1 LSYYF
6 KFFEHKEN
14 THIMHHAITLEAL
27 RVLDAI
33 DRKGSFGAAAEALF
47 KVPSALSYTVQ
58 KLESDLGISLFDRSK
73 QKAQLTTAGR
83 LLLEQGRQLL
93 QAANAIEEAV
103 QQLESGWETQL
114 RIAIDT
120 VLPIAPLLQQIN
132 AFNQLDKRVAITIS
146 EEVLGGT
153 WDALIAERCDLAL
166 GASGDLPKGIF
177 EYRLM
182 GEVEFVFAVAR
193 EHPLHFH
200 NGPVDAA
207 AIAAFPTIVI
217 ADSSLSTPGRS
228 SGLLESRQIIRVP
241 NAAAKIYAQVMGV
254 GIGFLPKHLIH
265 KEIAQGDLVILD
277 CAVPRPN
284 IPLYIAWRKNNSGKA
299 LQWFA
304 DSCNQ
309 ADWGIKNNLI

>member
-1 LSYYF
+1 
-6 KFFEHKEN
+6 
-14 THIMHHAITLEAL
+14 MHHAITLDAL

-58 KLESDLGISLFDRSK
+58 KLESDLNINLFDRRK
-73 QKAQLTTAGR
+73 QRAQLTAAGR
-83 LLLEQGRQLL
+83 LLLDQGRQLL
-93 QAANAIEEAV
+93 QTANAIEEAV

-114 RIAIDT
+114 RIAKDT
-120 VLPIAPLLQQIN
+120 VLPLAPLLQQIN
-132 AFNQLDKRVAITIS
+132 AFNLLDKRVAITIS

-193 EHPLHFH
+193 EHPLCLHK
-200 NGPVDAA
+200 GPVDAA
-207 AIAAFPTIVI
+207 AIQAFPTIVV
-217 ADSSLSTPGRS
+217 ADSSLSTPARS
-228 SGLLESRQIIRVP
+228 SGLLESRQIIRV
-241 NAAAKIYAQVMGV
+241 AHADAKIQAQMMGV
-254 GIGFLPKHLIH
+254 GVGFLPKHLIQQ
-265 KEIAQGDLVILD
+265 EIQRGDLVVLD

-284 IPLYIAWRKNNSGKA
+284 IPLYIAWRKHNSGKA
-299 LQWFA
+299 LQWFVEA
-304 DSCNQ
+304 CEKTNWLS
-309 ADWGIKNNLI
+309 I

>member
-1 LSYYF
+1 
-6 KFFEHKEN
+6 
-14 THIMHHAITLEAL
+14 MHHAITLDAL
-27 RVLDAI
+27 RVLDTI

-47 KVPSALSYTVQ
+47 KVPSALSYTIQ
-58 KLESDLGISLFDRSK
+58 KLESDLGINLFDRTK
-73 QKAQLTTAGR
+73 QRAQLTAAGR

-114 RIAIDT
+114 RIAKDT
-120 VLPIAPLLQQIN
+120 VLPLAPLLQQIN
-132 AFNQLDKRVAITIS
+132 AFNLLDKRVAITIS

-193 EHPLHFH
+193 EHPLCLHK
-200 NGPVDAA
+200 GPVDAA
-207 AIAAFPTIVI
+207 AISAFPTIVM
-217 ADSSLSTPGRS
+217 ADSSLNSPGRS
-228 SGLLESRQIIRVP
+228 SGLLESRQIIRVA
-241 NAAAKIYAQVMGV
+241 NVTAKIQAQVMGV
-254 GIGFLPKHLIH
+254 GVGFLPKHLIQQ
-265 KEIAQGDLVILD
+265 ELLRGELIELN

-299 LQWFA
+299 LQWFVEA
-304 DSCNQ
+304 CCGAEWFIQN
-309 ADWGIKNNLI
+309 

>member
-1 LSYYF
+1 
-6 KFFEHKEN
+6 
-14 THIMHHAITLEAL
+14 MHHAITLEAL

-73 QKAQLTTAGR
+73 QKAQLTAAGR

-120 VLPIAPLLQQIN
+120 VLPLAPLLQQIN

-182 GEVEFVFAVAR
+182 GEVEFVFVVAKD
-193 EHPLHFH
+193 HPLRFH
-200 NGPVDAA
+200 KGAIDAA

-217 ADSSLSTPGRS
+217 ADSSLSAPARS

-241 NAAAKIYAQVMGV
+241 NAIAKIQAQIAGV
-254 GIGFLPKHLIH
+254 GVGFLPKHLIQ
-265 KEIAQGDLVILD
+265 KEIAREELIILD
-277 CAVPRPN
+277 CAVARPN
-284 IPLYIAWRKNNSGKA
+284 IPLYMAWRKNNVGKA
-299 LQWFA
+299 LEWFIDA
-304 DSCNQ
+304 CDKI
-309 ADWGIKNNLI
+309 DWQNT

>member
-1 LSYYF
+1 
-6 KFFEHKEN
+6 
-14 THIMHHAITLEAL
+14 MHNAITLDAL

-58 KLESDLGISLFDRSK
+58 KLESDLNINLFDRSK
-73 QKAQLTTAGR
+73 QRAQLTAAGR

-93 QAANAIEEAV
+93 QAASAIEEAV

-114 RIAIDT
+114 RIAKDT
-120 VLPIAPLLQQIN
+120 VLPLAPLLQQIR
-132 AFNQLDKRVAITIS
+132 AFNLLDKRVAITIG

-193 EHPLHFH
+193 EHPLCLHQ
-200 NGPVDAA
+200 GPVDAA
-207 AIAAFPTIVI
+207 AIAAFPTIVV
-217 ADSSLSTPGRS
+217 ADSSLSSPARS
-228 SGLLESRQIIRVP
+228 SGLLESRQIIRVA
-241 NAAAKIYAQVMGV
+241 NAGAKIQAQALGV
-254 GIGFLPKHLIH
+254 GVGFLPAHMIQA
-265 KEIAQGDLVILD
+265 ELD
-277 CAVPRPN
+277 R
-284 IPLYIAWRKNNSGKA
+284 G
-299 LQWFA
+299 
-304 DSCNQ
+304 
-309 ADWGIKNNLI
+309 

>member
-1 LSYYF
+1 
-6 KFFEHKEN
+6 
-14 THIMHHAITLEAL
+14 MHYAITLEAL

-47 KVPSALSYTVQ
+47 KVPSALSYTIQ
-58 KLESDLGISLFDRSK
+58 KLESDLGINLFDRRK
-73 QKAQLTTAGR
+73 QKAQLTVAGR

-93 QAANAIEEAV
+93 QAASAIEEAV

-114 RIAIDT
+114 RIARDT
-120 VLPIAPLLQQIN
+120 VLPLAPLLHQIN
-132 AFNQLDKRVAITIS
+132 AFNQLDKRVAITVS

-193 EHPLHFH
+193 EHPLRFH
-200 NGPVDAA
+200 KGPVDAA

-217 ADSSLSTPGRS
+217 ADSSLSSPGRS

-241 NAAAKIYAQVMGV
+241 NAAAKIQAQQMGV
-254 GIGFLPKHLIH
+254 GVGFLPKHLIN
-265 KEIAQGDLVILD
+265 KEIEREDLVVLD
-277 CAVPRPN
+277 CSVPRPN
-284 IPLYIAWRKNNSGKA
+284 IPLYMAWRKHNSGKA
-299 LQWFA
+299 LHWFVNTCLQQGWFNA
-304 DSCNQ
+304 D
-309 ADWGIKNNLI
+309 

>member
-1 LSYYF
+1 
-6 KFFEHKEN
+6 
-14 THIMHHAITLEAL
+14 MHHAITLEAL

-73 QKAQLTTAGR
+73 QKAQLTAAGR

-120 VLPIAPLLQQIN
+120 VLPLAPLLQQIN

-182 GEVEFVFAVAR
+182 GEVEFVFAVAKD
-193 EHPLHFH
+193 HPLRFH
-200 NGPVDAA
+200 KGAIDAA

-217 ADSSLSTPGRS
+217 ADSSLSAPARS

-241 NAAAKIYAQVMGV
+241 NAIAKIQAQIAGV
-254 GIGFLPKHLIH
+254 GVGFLPKHLIQN
-265 KEIAQGDLVILD
+265 EIASEELIILD
-277 CAVPRPN
+277 CSVPRPN

-299 LQWFA
+299 LQWFVNA
-304 DSCNQ
+304 CEQLNWLTHQ
-309 ADWGIKNNLI
+309 N

>member
-1 LSYYF
+1 
-6 KFFEHKEN
+6 
-14 THIMHHAITLEAL
+14 MHHAITLDAL

-58 KLESDLGISLFDRSK
+58 KLESDLGINLFDRSK
-73 QKAQLTTAGR
+73 QRAQLTAAGR

-93 QAANAIEEAV
+93 QAASAIEEAV

-114 RIAIDT
+114 RIAKDT
-120 VLPIAPLLQQIN
+120 VLPLAPLLQQIN
-132 AFNQLDKRVAITIS
+132 AFNLLDKRVAITIA

-193 EHPLHFH
+193 EHPLCLHK
-200 NGPVDAA
+200 GAVDAA
-207 AIAAFPTIVI
+207 AISAFPTIVM
-217 ADSSLSTPGRS
+217 ADSSLSTPARS
-228 SGLLESRQIIRVP
+228 SGLLESRQIIRVA
-241 NAAAKIYAQVMGV
+241 NVDAKVQAQKMGV
-254 GIGFLPKHLIH
+254 GVGFLPAHLIQDELH
-265 KEIAQGDLVILD
+265 SGDLVILD
-277 CAVPRPN
+277 CTVPRPN
-284 IPLYIAWRKNNSGKA
+284 IPLYIAWRKGNTGKA
-299 LQWFA
+299 LAWFVDA
-304 DSCNQ
+304 CAKMHWLKPASNH
-309 ADWGIKNNLI
+309 AESIK

>member
-1 LSYYF
+1 
-6 KFFEHKEN
+6 
-14 THIMHHAITLEAL
+14 MQHAITLDAL

-33 DRKGSFGAAAEALF
+33 DRKGSFGAAAQALF

-58 KLESDLGISLFDRSK
+58 KLESDLGINLFDRSK
-73 QKAQLTTAGR
+73 QKAQLTAAGR

-114 RIAIDT
+114 RIAVDT
-120 VLPIAPLLQQIN
+120 VLPLAPLLQQIH

-153 WDALIAERCDLAL
+153 WDSLIAGRCDLAL
-166 GASGDLPKGIF
+166 GASGELPKGIF

-182 GEVEFVFAVAR
+182 GEIEFVFAVAR

-200 NGPVDAA
+200 KGPVDAA

-217 ADSSLSTPGRS
+217 ADSSLSAPGRS

-241 NAAAKIYAQVMGV
+241 NATAKIQAQRMGIGV
-254 GIGFLPKHLIH
+254 GFLPKHLIQN
-265 KEIAQGDLVILD
+265 EIERGDLIVLD
-277 CAVPRPN
+277 CSVPRPN
-284 IPLYIAWRKNNSGKA
+284 IPLYIAWRKNNAGKA
-299 LQWFA
+299 LEWFA
-304 DSCNQ
+304 EACAIANWLDNY
-309 ADWGIKNNLI
+309 

>member
-1 LSYYF
+1 
-6 KFFEHKEN
+6 
-14 THIMHHAITLEAL
+14 MHHAITLDAL

-58 KLESDLGISLFDRSK
+58 KLESDLGINLFDRTK
-73 QKAQLTTAGR
+73 QRAQLTAAGR

-114 RIAIDT
+114 RIAKDT
-120 VLPIAPLLQQIN
+120 VLPLAPLLQQIN
-132 AFNQLDKRVAITIS
+132 AFNLLDKRVAITIA

-193 EHPLHFH
+193 EHPLCLH

-207 AIAAFPTIVI
+207 AIQAFPTIVV
-217 ADSSLSTPGRS
+217 ADSSLSTPARS
-228 SGLLESRQIIRVP
+228 SGLLESRQIIRV
-241 NAAAKIYAQVMGV
+241 AHALAKIQAQMMGV
-254 GIGFLPKHLIH
+254 GVGFLPAHLIQQ
-265 KEIAQGDLVILD
+265 ELSSGDLIALD
-277 CAVPRPN
+277 CSVPRPN
-284 IPLYIAWRKNNSGKA
+284 IPLYLAWRKGNKGKA
-299 LQWFA
+299 LAWFVA
-304 DSCNQ
+304 ACLAAN
-309 ADWGIKNNLI
+309 WFGKH

>member
-1 LSYYF
+1 
-6 KFFEHKEN
+6 
-14 THIMHHAITLEAL
+14 MHHAITLDAL

-58 KLESDLGISLFDRSK
+58 KLESDLGINLFDRTK
-73 QKAQLTTAGR
+73 QRAQLTAAGR

-114 RIAIDT
+114 RIAKDT
-120 VLPIAPLLQQIN
+120 VLPLAPLLQQIN
-132 AFNQLDKRVAITIS
+132 AFNLLDKRVAITIS

-193 EHPLHFH
+193 EHPLCLHK
-200 NGPVDAA
+200 GPVDAA
-207 AIAAFPTIVI
+207 AIQAFPTIVVS
-217 ADSSLSTPGRS
+217 DSSLSTPARS
-228 SGLLESRQIIRVP
+228 SGLLESRQIIRV
-241 NAAAKIYAQVMGV
+241 AHADAKIQAQMMGV
-254 GIGFLPKHLIH
+254 GVGFLPKHLIQQ
-265 KEIAQGDLVILD
+265 EIQRGDLVVLD

-284 IPLYIAWRKNNSGKA
+284 IPLYIAWRKKNAGKA
-299 LQWFA
+299 LEWFA
-304 DSCNQ
+304 SSCNE
-309 ADWGIKNNLI
+309 ANWGIQKTEKNNPVIAKR

>member
-1 LSYYF
+1 
-6 KFFEHKEN
+6 
-14 THIMHHAITLEAL
+14 MHHAITLDAL

-58 KLESDLGISLFDRSK
+58 KLESDLGINLFDRTK
-73 QKAQLTTAGR
+73 QRAQLTAAGR

-114 RIAIDT
+114 RIAKDT
-120 VLPIAPLLQQIN
+120 VLPLAPLLQQIN
-132 AFNQLDKRVAITIS
+132 AFNLLDKRVAITIS

-193 EHPLHFH
+193 EHPLCLHK
-200 NGPVDAA
+200 GPVDAA
-207 AIAAFPTIVI
+207 AISAFPTIVMT
-217 ADSSLSTPGRS
+217 DSSLNSPGRE
-228 SGLLESRQIIRVP
+228 SGLLESRQIIRVA
-241 NAAAKIYAQVMGV
+241 NVDAKIQAQVMGV
-254 GIGFLPKHLIH
+254 GVGFLPKHLIQ
-265 KEIAQGDLVILD
+265 KEVNSGELVVLD
-277 CAVPRPN
+277 CAVPRPS
-284 IPLYIAWRKNNSGKA
+284 IPLYIAWRKGNTGKA
-299 LQWFA
+299 LKWFVDA
-304 DSCNQ
+304 CE
-309 ADWGIKNNLI
+309 KVNLLKTKRS

>member
-1 LSYYF
+1 
-6 KFFEHKEN
+6 
-14 THIMHHAITLEAL
+14 MHHAITLDAL

-47 KVPSALSYTVQ
+47 RVPSALSYTVQ

-73 QKAQLTTAGR
+73 QRAQLTAAGR

-93 QAANAIEEAV
+93 QSASAIEEAV

-114 RIAIDT
+114 RIAVDT
-120 VLPIAPLLQQIN
+120 VLPLAPLLQQIN
-132 AFNQLDKRVAITIS
+132 AFNLLDKRVAITIG

-193 EHPLHFH
+193 EHPLCLHK
-200 NGPVDAA
+200 GPVDAA
-207 AIAAFPTIVI
+207 AISAFPTVII
-217 ADSSLSTPGRS
+217 ADSSLSAPGRS
-228 SGLLESRQIIRVP
+228 SGLLESRQIIRVA
-241 NAAAKIYAQVMGV
+241 NAAAKIQAQMMGV
-254 GIGFLPKHLIH
+254 GVGFLPLHLIH
-265 KEIAQGDLVILD
+265 TEIASGDLIVLD
-277 CAVPRPN
+277 CSVPRPN
-284 IPLYIAWRKNNSGKA
+284 IPLYMAWRKGNKGKA
-299 LQWFA
+299 LEWFA
-304 DSCNQ
+304 EACLQTN
-309 ADWGIKNNLI
+309 WFGIN